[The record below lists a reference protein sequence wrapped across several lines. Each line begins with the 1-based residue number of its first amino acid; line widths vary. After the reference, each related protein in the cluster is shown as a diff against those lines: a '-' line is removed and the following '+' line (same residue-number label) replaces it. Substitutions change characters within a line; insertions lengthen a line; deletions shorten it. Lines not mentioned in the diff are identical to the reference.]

1 MVRNCRTIAFRFTFV
16 YHESRYFYIQFKRG
30 RSSQTEC
37 TIQTQTVQSQVR
49 TSTAAIQQHA
59 QLQQQPQQATVQQ
72 PQVGQPQP
80 QQIRLATAG
89 AQPAQQLV
97 TLAGGQQIAV
107 QMQPQV
113 MQFPAAAST
122 QQTMMQTVQIPV
134 SQVCNLSFPIFN
146 TTHSTSYKQ
155 LCYLETG

>member
-1 MVRNCRTIAFRFTFV
+1 M
-16 YHESRYFYIQFKRG
+16 YFSANG
-30 RSSQTEC
+30 

-49 TSTAAIQQHA
+49 TSAGIQQHP
-59 QLQQQPQQATVQQ
+59 QQQQTQQPQG
-72 PQVGQPQP
+72 GQLQP

-89 AQPAQQLV
+89 AQGAQQLV

-113 MQFPAAAST
+113 MQFPTAAST

-134 SQVCNLSFPIFN
+134 SQVSFFLQKTLVLQKSISFTKNISIFL
-146 TTHSTSYKQ
+146 HYCSG
-155 LCYLETG
+155 LL

>member
-1 MVRNCRTIAFRFTFV
+1 M
-16 YHESRYFYIQFKRG
+16 YFSANG
-30 RSSQTEC
+30 

-49 TSTAAIQQHA
+49 TSASIQQHPQQQQA
-59 QLQQQPQQATVQQ
+59 QQPQG
-72 PQVGQPQP
+72 GQLQP

-89 AQPAQQLV
+89 GQGAQQLV

-113 MQFPAAAST
+113 MQFPTAAST

-134 SQVCNLSFPIFN
+134 SQVSFFPKNCHFN
-146 TTHSTSYKQ
+146 KPLNVEPLFSFMFSAAQ
-155 LCYLETG
+155 N

>member
-1 MVRNCRTIAFRFTFV
+1 MIFLANGTL
-16 YHESRYFYIQFKRG
+16 
-30 RSSQTEC
+30 
-37 TIQTQTVQSQVR
+37 QTQTVQSQVR
-49 TSTAAIQQHA
+49 STTAAIQQHA
-59 QLQQQPQQATVQQ
+59 QQPQPQPQQAAVQQ
-72 PQVGQPQP
+72 AQVGQAQP

-134 SQVCNLSFPIFN
+134 SQVCNLSFPILN
-146 TTHSTSYKQ
+146 IVH
-155 LCYLETG
+155 LL